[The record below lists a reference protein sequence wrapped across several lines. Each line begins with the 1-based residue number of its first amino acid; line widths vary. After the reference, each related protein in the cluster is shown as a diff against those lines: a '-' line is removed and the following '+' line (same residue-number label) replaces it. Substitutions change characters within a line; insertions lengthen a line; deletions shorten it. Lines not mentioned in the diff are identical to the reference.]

1 LPHPLGDIVLKKIEL
16 EVIEN
21 REKES
26 LLDDYLQRLRWA
38 EAVRVQASSKGVEKP
53 VREKPPLSLHRQLGD
68 LPQVVMS
75 NLVEIEQVISPKYPE
90 KYVWDEIE
98 RLAWEY
104 KITTDLNILSV
115 ALDYYKRAQDP
126 RFLAK

>member
-1 LPHPLGDIVLKKIEL
+1 
-16 EVIEN
+16 
-21 REKES
+21 
-26 LLDDYLQRLRWA
+26 
-38 EAVRVQASSKGVEKP
+38 
-53 VREKPPLSLHRQLGD
+53 LSLHRQLGD

-75 NLVEIEQVISPKYPE
+75 NLVEIEQVMSPKYPE